1 MGSLVTSLIDK
12 YVFPRTQTS
21 ENELKIINCSIEY
34 KIEKMLMDYIIY
46 EFEKKDRNGEI
57 LHLFKAVKLLKIVK
71 IPDALKQSQKL
82 MDKQTQINAALWEN
96 HVEAIS
102 MMARIENTGDK
113 RALGLMQLYGVQGVA
128 KTVQDAKEIADSD
141 FAGLIAVIQGSFR
154 SIEYG
159 LLTQEEAEWVREK
172 MANMKYIEMIR
183 GIPAAKNAGSE
194 RNSKNSVGD
203 NGAASKA
210 GDTTSEDTSEEF
222 AVGLSGHD
230 FIALTLSSPIKYKVL
245 ENWLSLTSRK
255 QTDWASIMQGSN
267 SLSAGINIPVMFAG
281 NLGSSLGASDG
292 VSDSTSESIS
302 HSVGT
307 SESDSTSYSESVG
320 LSEGYTT
327 GRTIGTTQGV
337 TEGVTNG
344 VTNGITN
351 GTTVGQTQG
360 VTVGHTEGTTI
371 GHTEGTTLGYS
382 EGFSH
387 TLSEG
392 ESYNT
397 GLGFSEGTSTS
408 VSFGESMGTSASQS
422 QGQSQGFS
430 SSTSE
435 SFSQSTGTS
444 HTEGA
449 SSSHSLSAGTGTSY
463 NQGYGYGTGSSYGMS
478 SNDAWSTNKGDT
490 WSNSSSGSF
499 ANNTGAS
506 ENLNA
511 GNSATNSNGYNVGG
525 ELGVTGSVNSSS
537 SNSNTLSNGY
547 GSTNGSNFGYSYGGG
562 RGGSAGM
569 GYSSGAGQNWGISNS
584 GSVSYG
590 QGFSAS
596 NSESYGSGFSTSDGF
611 SEGVSYGMGSTSGT
625 SSSTSMSSSF
635 GQTHSFSQ
643 SQGMGTSSSQS
654 LSLSEGVSRSE
665 SYGMSYSNSMSKSMS
680 VSNSQSSS
688 DSLSR
693 SNSNS
698 FSTSQSNS
706 HSVSQSNSH
715 SVSRSNSYSTS
726 ESNSRTT
733 SQSVSNGIGHSKGTS
748 SSDGVSSG
756 RSIGKSS
763 STSNTISNGT
773 SASMGVGASVSI
785 GKTYQFIDSEVAN
798 IVEMFEFQK
807 NRLKQ
812 AIHGNTGAWF
822 VDMYIATE
830 TREAQAK
837 AKAVAKSAW
846 YNKDSIICPLQV
858 IDDLTD
864 EEQQNMLYHFNA
876 FSASPQK
883 ERDRFGMFESYRYSS
898 ILTSAEMTAYTHPLR
913 LSDGGIYAD
922 IQNIP
927 ELAVPSNLQGEVFM
941 GKIVSAYKW
950 TMEDGY
956 VTKFDYRISND
967 EIMHSL
973 FAAGSR
979 SGKTVAALRFVSEIA
994 NNIRRKSGKRMRIV
1008 ALDPKEDWR
1017 SLANFVEPERFRI
1030 YNMGDPNKFPFVLN
1044 PLKVSLGVDPE
1055 FHLNTLIDVFCR
1067 AYGLG
1072 IRSVMI
1078 MKDIFMALYN
1088 QAGVFSAETPEEITE
1103 CSSRCTLKMAYDK
1116 LVEEKAGYSRD
1127 KAEAADKVL
1136 DRLNG
1141 FARENGIMRKLYSQ
1155 TEGISIDE
1163 MLGKD
1168 DVIVLESG
1176 KVTSNDMTF
1185 LFGFITASIYMYAK
1199 YCDGNFLGED
1209 QYETMLV
1216 IEEANRVLTGE
1227 KAGESSGGIQGQSIF
1242 EEMLDQAAG
1251 LGIFVTSIT
1260 QEPAQMPT
1268 SIIANSGLIFSGKLK
1283 NSDDIE
1289 IALSAQGKELRYTN
1303 REIKTFMPKCPI
1315 GWFIAQ
1321 SSRTF
1326 DYKQGEATLIKV
1338 SALNSRKPTNAEL
1351 EEMMLL
1357 NRVNQSISES
1367 QQYI

>member
-1 MGSLVTSLIDK
+1 MSSLITGLIDK
-12 YVFPRTQTS
+12 YVFPRTQTA
-21 ENELKIINCSIEY
+21 ENELRIIDCTIEY

-57 LHLFKAVKLLKIVK
+57 IHLFKAIKLLKIVK

-96 HVEAIS
+96 QVEAIS
-102 MMARIENTGDK
+102 MIARIENTGDK

-128 KTVQDAKEIADSD
+128 KTAQDAKEIADSD

-194 RNSKNSVGD
+194 RNSKNSVSD
-203 NGAASKA
+203 NGAMSKA
-210 GDTTSEDTSEEF
+210 GDTNSEDTSEEF
-222 AVGLSGHD
+222 AIGLSGHD
-230 FIALTLSSPIKYKVL
+230 FVALTLSSPIRQRVL
-245 ENWLSLTSRK
+245 ENWLSITSKK
-255 QTDWASIMQGSN
+255 QTDWASIMQGTN

-292 VSDSTSESIS
+292 TSDSTSESIS

-327 GRTIGTTQGV
+327 GRTVGTTEGV
-337 TEGVTNG
+337 TEGI
-344 VTNGITN
+344 TNGITN
-351 GTTVGQTQG
+351 GITEGTTVGQTQG
-360 VTVGHTEGTTI
+360 TTI
-371 GHTEGTTLGYS
+371 GHTTGT
-382 EGFSH
+382 SH
-387 TLSEG
+387 
-392 ESYNT
+392 N
-397 GLGFSEGTSTS
+397 FSEGTSQTTGYGFS
-408 VSFGESMGTSASQS
+408 EGVSINVSTGESMGTSASES
-422 QGQSQGFS
+422 QGYSQGFS

-435 SFSQSTGTS
+435 SYSQSTGTS

-449 SSSHSLSAGTGTSY
+449 SSSQSLSSSIGSSY
-463 NQGYGYGTGSSYGMS
+463 NQGYGYGTSSSYGVNDGSSWGSNQGTSWGS
-478 SNDAWSTNKGDT
+478 SN
-490 WSNSSSGSF
+490 SGSF
-499 ANNTGAS
+499 
-506 ENLNA
+506 
-511 GNSATNSNGYNVGG
+511 
-525 ELGVTGSVNSSS
+525 SS
-537 SNSNTLSNGY
+537 SNSYSESLGESASSSATGGGGINLKILNGTY
-547 GSTNGSNFGYSYGGG
+547 SESVGNGISQSVSGGNGSSFGFGYSGST
-562 RGGSAGM
+562 GGSAGLS
-569 GYSSGAGQNWGISNS
+569 YSGSAGQSWGISNS

-590 QGFSAS
+590 QGFSS
-596 NSESYGSGFSTSDGF
+596 SSSEGYSSGFSTSDGY

-625 SSSTSMSSSF
+625 STSSSMSSSF
-635 GQTHSFSQ
+635 GQTHSYSQ
-643 SQGMGTSSSQS
+643 SEGMGQSYSQS
-654 LSLSEGVSRSE
+654 TSISEGYSQSE
-665 SYGMSYSNSMSKSMS
+665 SWGTSESNSTSNSQS
-680 VSNSQSSS
+680 VSNSQSLSN
-688 DSLSR
+688 SLSR
-693 SNSNS
+693 SQSNS
-698 FSTSQSNS
+698 FST
-706 HSVSQSNSH
+706 
-715 SVSRSNSYSTS
+715 SRSNSYSTS

-748 SSDGVSSG
+748 TSDGVSSG

-773 SASMGVGASVSI
+773 SASMGVGASLSV

-822 VDMYIATE
+822 VDVYIATE

-837 AKAVAKSAW
+837 AKAAAKSAW
-846 YNKDSIICPLQV
+846 YNKDSIICPLQI

-883 ERDRFGMFESYRYSS
+883 EHDRFGMFESYRYSS

-927 ELAVPSNLQGEVFM
+927 ELAVPSYLQGEVFM

-1088 QAGVFSAETPEEITE
+1088 QAGVFSADTPEEITE

-1116 LVEEKAGYSRD
+1116 LLEEKAGYSRD

-1283 NSDDIE
+1283 NVDDIE
-1289 IALSAQGKELRYTN
+1289 IALSAQGKELRYTS

-1357 NRVNQSISES
+1357 NKVNQSISES

>member
-1 MGSLVTSLIDK
+1 
-12 YVFPRTQTS
+12 
-21 ENELKIINCSIEY
+21 
-34 KIEKMLMDYIIY
+34 
-46 EFEKKDRNGEI
+46 
-57 LHLFKAVKLLKIVK
+57 
-71 IPDALKQSQKL
+71 
-82 MDKQTQINAALWEN
+82 
-96 HVEAIS
+96 
-102 MMARIENTGDK
+102 
-113 RALGLMQLYGVQGVA
+113 
-128 KTVQDAKEIADSD
+128 
-141 FAGLIAVIQGSFR
+141 
-154 SIEYG
+154 
-159 LLTQEEAEWVREK
+159 
-172 MANMKYIEMIR
+172 
-183 GIPAAKNAGSE
+183 
-194 RNSKNSVGD
+194 
-203 NGAASKA
+203 
-210 GDTTSEDTSEEF
+210 
-222 AVGLSGHD
+222 
-230 FIALTLSSPIKYKVL
+230 
-245 ENWLSLTSRK
+245 
-255 QTDWASIMQGSN
+255 
-267 SLSAGINIPVMFAG
+267 
-281 NLGSSLGASDG
+281 
-292 VSDSTSESIS
+292 
-302 HSVGT
+302 
-307 SESDSTSYSESVG
+307 
-320 LSEGYTT
+320 
-327 GRTIGTTQGV
+327 
-337 TEGVTNG
+337 
-344 VTNGITN
+344 
-351 GTTVGQTQG
+351 
-360 VTVGHTEGTTI
+360 
-371 GHTEGTTLGYS
+371 
-382 EGFSH
+382 
-387 TLSEG
+387 
-392 ESYNT
+392 
-397 GLGFSEGTSTS
+397 
-408 VSFGESMGTSASQS
+408 
-422 QGQSQGFS
+422 
-430 SSTSE
+430 
-435 SFSQSTGTS
+435 
-444 HTEGA
+444 
-449 SSSHSLSAGTGTSY
+449 
-463 NQGYGYGTGSSYGMS
+463 
-478 SNDAWSTNKGDT
+478 
-490 WSNSSSGSF
+490 
-499 ANNTGAS
+499 
-506 ENLNA
+506 
-511 GNSATNSNGYNVGG
+511 
-525 ELGVTGSVNSSS
+525 
-537 SNSNTLSNGY
+537 
-547 GSTNGSNFGYSYGGG
+547 
-562 RGGSAGM
+562 
-569 GYSSGAGQNWGISNS
+569 
-584 GSVSYG
+584 
-590 QGFSAS
+590 
-596 NSESYGSGFSTSDGF
+596 
-611 SEGVSYGMGSTSGT
+611 
-625 SSSTSMSSSF
+625 
-635 GQTHSFSQ
+635 
-643 SQGMGTSSSQS
+643 
-654 LSLSEGVSRSE
+654 
-665 SYGMSYSNSMSKSMS
+665 
-680 VSNSQSSS
+680 
-688 DSLSR
+688 
-693 SNSNS
+693 
-698 FSTSQSNS
+698 
-706 HSVSQSNSH
+706 
-715 SVSRSNSYSTS
+715 
-726 ESNSRTT
+726 
-733 SQSVSNGIGHSKGTS
+733 
-748 SSDGVSSG
+748 
-756 RSIGKSS
+756 
-763 STSNTISNGT
+763 
-773 SASMGVGASVSI
+773 MGVGASLSV

-837 AKAVAKSAW
+837 AKAAAKSAW

-883 ERDRFGMFESYRYSS
+883 ERDRFGLFESYRFSS

-994 NNIRRKSGKRMRIV
+994 NNIRRRTGKRMRIV

-1088 QAGVFSAETPEEITE
+1088 QAGVFSADTPEEITE

-1155 TEGISIDE
+1155 TDGISIDE

-1283 NSDDIE
+1283 NPDDID
-1289 IALSAQGKELRYTN
+1289 IALSAQGRELRYTN

-1357 NRVNQSISES
+1357 NKANQSITES

>member
-172 MANMKYIEMIR
+172 MANMKYVEMIR

-327 GRTIGTTQGV
+327 GRTIGTTEGV
-337 TEGVTNG
+337 TEGI
-344 VTNGITN
+344 TNGITKGITE

-360 VTVGHTEGTTI
+360 TTI
-371 GHTEGTTLGYS
+371 GHTTGT
-382 EGFSH
+382 SH

-392 ESYNT
+392 TSQTTSY
-397 GLGFSEGTSTS
+397 GFSEGSS
-408 VSFGESMGTSASQS
+408 VNISMGESMGTSASQS
-422 QGQSQGFS
+422 EGFSQGYS

-435 SFSQSTGTS
+435 SYSQSTGTS

-463 NQGYGYGTGSSYGMS
+463 NQGYGYGTGSSYGIS
-478 SNDAWSTNKGDT
+478 DG
-490 WSNSSSGSF
+490 
-499 ANNTGAS
+499 NNY
-506 ENLNA
+506 
-511 GNSATNSNGYNVGG
+511 GYNI
-525 ELGVTGSVNSSS
+525 NDNW
-537 SNSNTLSNGY
+537 SNSNTGNFGNSNNSGETFTQ
-547 GSTNGSNFGYSYGGG
+547 GSTGGNSSSVGASAVVNGSVGETDSNTISNALTNGSSSNLGFSYGGN
-562 RGGSAGM
+562 RGHGAGLSYGS
-569 GYSSGAGQNWGISNS
+569 SAGQNWGISNS

-596 NSESYGSGFSTSDGF
+596 NSESYGSGFSTSDGY
-611 SEGVSYGMGSTSGT
+611 SEGVSYGMGSTSG
-625 SSSTSMSSSF
+625 SSTSQSMSSSF
-635 GQTHSFSQ
+635 GQTHSVSQ
-643 SQGMGTSSSQS
+643 SQGMGQSYSQS
-654 LSLSEGVSRSE
+654 MSFSEGHSQSE
-665 SYGMSYSNSMSKSMS
+665 SWGTSESNSTSKSQS
-680 VSNSQSSS
+680 VSNSQSLSN
-688 DSLSR
+688 SLSR
-693 SNSNS
+693 S
-698 FSTSQSNS
+698 QSNS
-706 HSVSQSNSH
+706 YST
-715 SVSRSNSYSTS
+715 SRSNSYSTS

-837 AKAVAKSAW
+837 AKAAAKSAW